1 MSTQKRP
8 ERDSE
13 EPRQGDPSSLI
24 ERIANLP
31 PHLGWGSA
39 AGSRAIRD
47 ALARRAAREAQ
58 SREADRPWWERLGEE
73 PTEAAAEVPEGDEP
87 EGTHPKE
94 EAHRNDSGPS
104 AAGDRPATGDLAQLT
119 RRALRLYPDLGLAIL
134 SQKRSAAGRVWL
146 LLRFLDQ
153 ERHQGR
159 GWLALAEVRRL
170 LTASDSPWRLFTPR
184 RLRQLLRQ
192 GAGCFWRRDP
202 TRGWLRS
209 ATQVAACLGVKKL
222 TVRAVAVPVAALLG
236 SMQSARA
243 ELYAAFHSGRV
254 KERHGRVHAA
264 PIARQTLTALSG
276 LSARTQAAYERR
288 ARIKTR
294 ANLALGERYSR
305 ERLEERAWQKGRALF
320 LLTDHLGCQGEAGAR
335 FLAWRLPNSYF
346 CGHLPLNR
354 GRMKWINRE
363 LADLQSRGAGNGR
376 GLESAPPGGRGRERT
391 YYASGVEAGR
401 ALKRGEVHEEVY
413 WPLIGRSCLWQVW
426 S

>member
-8 ERDSE
+8 ERDLE

-31 PHLGWGSA
+31 PHLGWGSE

-47 ALARRAAREAQ
+47 ALARRASREAQ
-58 SREADRPWWERLGEE
+58 ASEAAHPWWGRLGEE
-73 PTEAAAEVPEGDEP
+73 TVEDAAEVPEGDEP
-87 EGTHPKE
+87 EGTHPQE
-94 EAHRNDSGPS
+94 EANRNDTGASTAEERSP
-104 AAGDRPATGDLAQLT
+104 AADLAQLG

-134 SQKRSAAGRVWL
+134 RQKQSAAGRVWL

-159 GWLALAEVRRL
+159 GWLALAEVRRF

-202 TRGWLRS
+202 TRVWLRS

-254 KERHGRVHAA
+254 KVRDGRVHAA

-320 LLTDHLGCQGEAGAR
+320 LLTDHRGRQGEAGACY
-335 FLAWRLPNSYF
+335 LA
-346 CGHLPLNR
+346 
-354 GRMKWINRE
+354 
-363 LADLQSRGAGNGR
+363 
-376 GLESAPPGGRGRERT
+376 
-391 YYASGVEAGR
+391 
-401 ALKRGEVHEEVY
+401 
-413 WPLIGRSCLWQVW
+413 
-426 S
+426 